1 MNLKLFFTK
10 SLFSLDEYRSF
21 VKDIL
26 ALRTM
31 KCMNYVSIENAHTL
45 YKDLPSG
52 DFPLA
57 FFRMKSIGLF
67 LFVPIFETLL
77 S

>member
-10 SLFSLDEYRSF
+10 SLFSLDKYRSF

-31 KCMNYVSIENAHTL
+31 KCMNCVSIENAHRL
-45 YKDLPSG
+45 YKDFPSG

-57 FFRMKSIGLF
+57 FFRIKSIG